1 MKHPRV
7 AAPRISNGIEAEK
20 RRVLS
25 RNTRSFDNEE
35 PVRKTQAAAARVS
48 PRAAKQSGFN
58 RRRQSADRRTVH
70 PSIAIFNEI
79 QSFWPDR
86 TIKTT
91 PAFFSLA
98 EDVWDQV
105 PATDLESFYCHIR
118 DANPRATT
126 IVTAYSV
133 GAKPMLVAHYES
145 PSNTCHRIWSIEPDQ
160 TLRTVYS
167 SPVESTRR
175 HAAAA

>member
-1 MKHPRV
+1 M
-7 AAPRISNGIEAEK
+7 
-20 RRVLS
+20 
-25 RNTRSFDNEE
+25 
-35 PVRKTQAAAARVS
+35 
-48 PRAAKQSGFN
+48 
-58 RRRQSADRRTVH
+58 H
-70 PSIAIFNEI
+70 PSSAIFAEI
-79 QSFWPDR
+79 QSLWAGS
-86 TIKTT
+86 TIKQT
-91 PAFFSLA
+91 PTFFSLSKT
-98 EDVWDQV
+98 VWEQV
-105 PATDLESFYCHIR
+105 PASDLESFYRHIR
-118 DANPRATT
+118 DTNPRATT